1 MLCRREWVWALGR
14 DFPELNFSLNGV
26 VQDCHEAAAALQH
39 SQESANV
46 HGVMI
51 GRAAYHGPWACLG
64 NADRA
69 VFGAAVN
76 AAANRREVRLWCLC
90 KDHMYIGDLFLGKLS
105 MLLHE
110 QCTSL
115 VSLQT

>member
-1 MLCRREWVWALGR
+1 MWALGR

-39 SQESANV
+39 SQEGAHV

-69 VFGAAVN
+69 VFGAAANV
-76 AAANRREVRLWCLC
+76 AANRREVRPW
-90 KDHMYIGDLFLGKLS
+90 YLFK
-105 MLLHE
+105 E
-110 QCTSL
+110 QS
-115 VSLQT
+115 